1 MSNTRESASLSEPM
15 ESSEATPNV
24 DRDTS
29 MTSATSVPSKSG
41 KPKAQSRPSRLP
53 KKEAEYRFQSV
64 RAIQAG
70 RSYFVTACPLR
81 LVPEVL
87 TFAPS
92 DLPPNLRA
100 QRLLNKGRIPQIA
113 KYLTAN
119 PTSYVLSAITAS
131 VDADLRDV
139 RFEERGPLL
148 DGARVGQLVVPAGAR
163 ILVNDGQHRREAIAA
178 ALRQRPELGEESVPL
193 VLFLDAGLV
202 RNQQT
207 FADLNRHAI
216 RPATSLNV
224 LYDHR
229 DPVAKLAR
237 RVASEVCPFD
247 RFTELERSSLS
258 NRSSKMFT
266 LSAIHQATVALLRGR
281 QRSADGQEERLVLEF
296 WETVGELVRSWG
308 FIGEQ
313 NTASD
318 LRRDYVH
325 VHAVAL
331 HALGTVAGELIA
343 RYPRGWQSRLRRLEG
358 LDWRRDSPLWSGR
371 AIRNGKISKA
381 GPSLVLTANVLRD
394 RVGLELGATER
405 ALEETLPK
413 ENRVAA

>member
-1 MSNTRESASLSEPM
+1 
-15 ESSEATPNV
+15 
-24 DRDTS
+24 
-29 MTSATSVPSKSG
+29 MTSATSVPSKSK
-41 KPKAQSRPSRLP
+41 KPKAKSKRSHPS
-53 KKEAEYRFQSV
+53 KDGGEHRFQSV
-64 RAIQAG
+64 RAVQAG
-70 RSYFVTACPLR
+70 RAYFVTACPLR
-81 LVPEVL
+81 LVPQVL
-87 TFAPS
+87 TFAPA

-131 VDADLRDV
+131 IDADLRDV
-139 RFEERGPLL
+139 RFEEHGPLL
-148 DGARVGQLVVPAGAR
+148 DGARVGQLVIPAGSR

-178 ALRQRPELGEESVPL
+178 ALQLRPELADESIPL

-229 DPVAKLAR
+229 DPVAELAR
-237 RVASEVCPFD
+237 RVSSEVCPFD
-247 RFTELERSSLS
+247 ELTELEKSSLS

-266 LSAIHQATVALLRGR
+266 LSAIHQATVALLGART
-281 QRSADGQEERLVLEF
+281 SEAKAEDEEPVLEF
-296 WETVGELVRSWG
+296 WRIVGDLVRGWG
-308 FIGEQ
+308 FISVE

-331 HALGTVAGELIA
+331 HALGTVGGELMT
-343 RYPRGWQSRLRRLEG
+343 RYPDEWQSRLRRLDG
-358 LDWRRDSPLWSGR
+358 LDWRRDNPVWVGR

-381 GPSLVLTANVLRD
+381 GPSLVLTANVLRQ
-394 RVGLELGATER
+394 RAGLELGITAK
-405 ALEETLPK
+405 ALEQTLEK
-413 ENRVAA
+413 EDRVSV

>member
-1 MSNTRESASLSEPM
+1 MD
-15 ESSEATPNV
+15 SSEATPNLEG
-24 DRDTS
+24 DTS
-29 MTSATSVPSKSG
+29 MTSATSVPSKSE
-41 KPKAQSRPSRLP
+41 KPKAKSRPSRSP
-53 KKEAEYRFQSV
+53 KKSAEYRFQSV
-64 RAIQAG
+64 RSVQAG

-87 TFAPS
+87 TFAPA
-92 DLPPNLRA
+92 DLPPSLRA
-100 QRLLNKGRIPQIA
+100 QRLLNKGRIPKIA
-113 KYLTAN
+113 EYLTAN

-148 DGARVGQLVVPAGAR
+148 DGARVGQLVIPAGAR

-178 ALRQRPELGEESVPL
+178 ALRLRPELGDESIPL

-229 DPVAKLAR
+229 DPVAGLAR

-247 RFTELERSSLS
+247 RLTELERSSLS
-258 NRSSKMFT
+258 NRSSSMFT
-266 LSAIHQATVALLRGR
+266 LSAIHQATAALLR
-281 QRSADGQEERLVLEF
+281 QRPCEAEGQEEKLVLEF
-296 WETVGELVRSWG
+296 WAVVGELIRGWG
-308 FIGEQ
+308 FISDR

-331 HALGTVAGELIA
+331 HALGTIGGELMV
-343 RYPRGWQSRLRRLEG
+343 RYPGEWQSRLRRLEDV
-358 LDWRRDSPLWSGR
+358 DWRRDNPVWSGR

-394 RVGLELGATER
+394 RVGLELGATEQ
-405 ALEETLPK
+405 ALEETLTK
-413 ENRVAA
+413 ESRVAA

>member
-1 MSNTRESASLSEPM
+1 
-15 ESSEATPNV
+15 
-24 DRDTS
+24 
-29 MTSATSVPSKSG
+29 MTSATSVPRRSRKTKAKSRRSRASKKDG
-41 KPKAQSRPSRLP
+41 
-53 KKEAEYRFQSV
+53 AEYRFQSV

-70 RSYFVTACPLR
+70 RSYFVTVCPLR
-81 LVPEVL
+81 LVPQVL
-87 TFAPS
+87 TFAPA

-131 VDADLRDV
+131 IDADLRDV
-139 RFEERGPLL
+139 RFEEHGPLL
-148 DGARVGQLVVPAGAR
+148 DGARVGQLVIPAGSR

-178 ALRQRPELGEESVPL
+178 ALRLRPELADESIPL

-229 DPVAKLAR
+229 DPVAELAR

-247 RFTELERSSLS
+247 GLTELERSSLS

-266 LSAIHQATVALLRGR
+266 LSAIHQATVALLRAR
-281 QRSADGQEERLVLEF
+281 ASETETEDEQPVLEF
-296 WETVGELVRSWG
+296 WEIVGGLVRGWG
-308 FIGEQ
+308 FVSEQ

-318 LRRDYVH
+318 LRRDHVH

-331 HALGTVAGELIA
+331 HALGTVGGELMA
-343 RYPRGWQSRLRRLEG
+343 MYPDEWQPRLRRLDG
-358 LDWRRDSPLWSGR
+358 LNWRRDNPVWAGR

-381 GPSLVLTANVLRD
+381 GPSLVLTANVLRQKT
-394 RVGLELGATER
+394 GLELGVTEK
-405 ALEETLPK
+405 ALEESLEK
-413 ENRVAA
+413 EDRVAV

>member
-1 MSNTRESASLSEPM
+1 
-15 ESSEATPNV
+15 
-24 DRDTS
+24 
-29 MTSATSVPSKSG
+29 MTSVTSVTPKSG
-41 KPKAQSRPSRLP
+41 KPRAGSRSSRTRKANS
-53 KKEAEYRFQSV
+53 EYRFQSV
-64 RAIQAG
+64 RAVQAG
-70 RSYFVTACPLR
+70 RAYFVTACPLR

-87 TFAPS
+87 TFAPA
-92 DLPPNLRA
+92 DLPPGVRA
-100 QRLLNKGRIPQIA
+100 QRLLNKGRIPGIA
-113 KYLTAN
+113 RYLTDN

-131 VDADLRDV
+131 IDAEHRDV
-139 RFEERGPLL
+139 RFEGEGPLK
-148 DGARVGQLVVPAGAR
+148 DGARIGQLVVPTEAR

-178 ALRQRPELGEESVPL
+178 ALRVKPELGDESIPL

-229 DPVAKLAR
+229 DPVAALAR

-247 RFTELERSSLS
+247 GLTELERSSLS
-258 NRSSKMFT
+258 NRSSNMFT
-266 LSAIHQATVALLRGR
+266 LSAIHQATTALLRQQSGD
-281 QRSADGQEERLVLEF
+281 AEGLDEDLVIEF
-296 WETVGELVRSWG
+296 WAVVGELIRGWG
-308 FIGEQ
+308 FISDQ

-331 HALGTVAGELIA
+331 HALGTVGGELMA
-343 RYPRGWQSRLRRLEG
+343 SFPSEWQPKLRRLEG
-358 LDWRRDSPLWSGR
+358 LDWRRNNPLWTGR

-381 GPSLVLTANVLRD
+381 GPSLILTGNVLRE
-394 RVGLELGATER
+394 RVGLELGATEQ
-405 ALEETLPK
+405 ALEQTLM
-413 ENRVAA
+413 EESRVAA

>member
-1 MSNTRESASLSEPM
+1 
-15 ESSEATPNV
+15 
-24 DRDTS
+24 
-29 MTSATSVPSKSG
+29 MTSATSAPSKSR
-41 KPKAQSRPSRLP
+41 KPQAKSRPSRP
-53 KKEAEYRFQSV
+53 SKKGAEYRFQSV
-64 RAIQAG
+64 RAVQAG

-81 LVPEVL
+81 LVPQVL
-87 TFAPS
+87 TFAPA
-92 DLPPNLRA
+92 DLPPGLRA

-119 PTSYVLSAITAS
+119 PTSYVLSATTAS
-131 VDADLRDV
+131 IDADHREV
-139 RFEERGPLL
+139 RFEEQGPLL
-148 DGARVGQLVVPAGAR
+148 DGARVGQLVIPVGAR

-178 ALRQRPELGEESVPL
+178 ALRLRPELADESIPL

-237 RVASEVCPFD
+237 RVASDVSPFD
-247 RFTELERSSLS
+247 KLTELERSSLS

-266 LSAIHQATVALLRGR
+266 LSAIHQATMALLRQGP
-281 QRSADGQEERLVLEF
+281 SEGEGQEEKLVLEF
-296 WETVGELVRSWG
+296 WAIVGELVRSWG
-308 FIGEQ
+308 FIGKQ
-313 NTASD
+313 GTASD

-331 HALGTVAGELIA
+331 HALGTVGGELMA
-343 RYPRGWQSRLRRLEG
+343 KHPRGWQSRLRRLKG
-358 LDWRRDSPLWSGR
+358 LDWRRDNPLWSGR

-394 RVGLELGATER
+394 KVGLELGATER

-413 ENRVAA
+413 EDRVAA

>member
-1 MSNTRESASLSEPM
+1 
-15 ESSEATPNV
+15 
-24 DRDTS
+24 
-29 MTSATSVPSKSG
+29 MTSATSVPRKSKM
-41 KPKAQSRPSRLP
+41 PKAESKRSRPS
-53 KKEAEYRFQSV
+53 KDGGEYRFQSV
-64 RAIQAG
+64 RAVQAG

-81 LVPEVL
+81 LVPQVL
-87 TFAPS
+87 TFAPA

-131 VDADLRDV
+131 IDADLRDV
-139 RFEERGPLL
+139 RFEEHGPLL
-148 DGARVGQLVVPAGAR
+148 DGARVGQLVIPAGSR

-178 ALRQRPELGEESVPL
+178 ALRLKPELADESIPL

-229 DPVAKLAR
+229 DPVAELAR

-247 RFTELERSSLS
+247 GLTELERSSLS

-266 LSAIHQATVALLRGR
+266 LSAIHQATVALLRARVSEAG
-281 QRSADGQEERLVLEF
+281 SEDEGSVMEF
-296 WETVGELVRSWG
+296 WKIVGDLVRSWG
-308 FIGEQ
+308 FISEQ

-331 HALGTVAGELIA
+331 HALGTVGGELMA
-343 RYPRGWQSRLRRLEG
+343 TYPDEWQSRLRRLAE
-358 LDWRRDSPLWSGR
+358 LNWRRDNSIWVGR

-381 GPSLVLTANVLRD
+381 GPSLVLTANVLRQK
-394 RVGLELGATER
+394 VGLELGGTEK
-405 ALEETLPK
+405 ALEESLEK
-413 ENRVAA
+413 EDRVAA

>member
-1 MSNTRESASLSEPM
+1 
-15 ESSEATPNV
+15 
-24 DRDTS
+24 
-29 MTSATSVPSKSG
+29 MTSTTSVSNESRKPGAKSRSS
-41 KPKAQSRPSRLP
+41 QRP
-53 KKEAEYRFQSV
+53 KKGAEYRFQSV

-81 LVPEVL
+81 LVPQVL
-87 TFAPS
+87 TFAPA
-92 DLPPNLRA
+92 DLPPDLRA
-100 QRLLNKGRIPQIA
+100 QRLLNKGRIPKIA
-113 KYLTAN
+113 EYLTTN

-131 VDADLRDV
+131 IDADHRDV
-139 RFEERGPLL
+139 RFEERGPLH
-148 DGARVGQLVVPAGAR
+148 DGARMGQLIIPAEAR

-178 ALRQRPELGEESVPL
+178 ALRLSPELADESIPL

-247 RFTELERSSLS
+247 GLTELERASLS

-266 LSAIHQATVALLRGR
+266 LSAIHQATVALLRER
-281 QRSADGQEERLVLEF
+281 PTEAEGQAESLVLEF
-296 WETVGELVRSWG
+296 WEIVGELVRVWG
-308 FIGEQ
+308 FVSDQ
-313 NTASD
+313 NTASE

-331 HALGTVAGELIA
+331 HALGTVGGELMA
-343 RYPRGWQSRLRRLEG
+343 RYTAEWQSRLRHLRD
-358 LDWRRDSPLWSGR
+358 LDWRRDNPLWSGR
-371 AIRNGKISKA
+371 AIRNGRISKA
-381 GPSLVLTANVLRD
+381 GPSLVLTANVLREK
-394 RVGLELGATER
+394 VGLELGATEK
-405 ALEETLPK
+405 ALEDNLSK

>member
-1 MSNTRESASLSEPM
+1 
-15 ESSEATPNV
+15 
-24 DRDTS
+24 
-29 MTSATSVPSKSG
+29 MTSTTTSIPSKPR
-41 KPKAQSRPSRLP
+41 KPKGKTRSPRPS
-53 KKEAEYRFQSV
+53 EYRFQSV

-70 RSYFVTACPLR
+70 RSYFVTACPLG
-81 LVPEVL
+81 LVPQVL
-87 TFAPS
+87 TFAPA

-113 KYLTAN
+113 EYLATN

-131 VDADLRDV
+131 IDADLREV
-139 RFEERGPLL
+139 RFEECGPLL
-148 DGARVGQLVVPAGAR
+148 DGARGGQLVIPADSR

-178 ALRQRPELGEESVPL
+178 VLQLRPELADESIPL

-229 DPVAKLAR
+229 DPVAELAR

-247 RFTELERSSLS
+247 GLTELERSSLS

-266 LSAIHQATVALLRGR
+266 LSAIHQATVALLRAR
-281 QRSADGQEERLVLEF
+281 ASEAEPEDEQLVLEF
-296 WETVGELVRSWG
+296 WEIVGDLVRGWG
-308 FIGEQ
+308 FVSEQ

-331 HALGTVAGELIA
+331 HALGTVGGELMA
-343 RYPRGWQSRLRRLEG
+343 TYPDEWQSRLRRLDG
-358 LDWRRDSPLWSGR
+358 LNWRRDNPVWVGR

-381 GPSLVLTANVLRD
+381 GPSLILTTNVLKQKT
-394 RVGLELGATER
+394 GLELGNTEK
-405 ALEETLPK
+405 ALEESLEK
-413 ENRVAA
+413 EPRVAA